1 MAEQLCAGFHAAAA
15 ADKDAAAAAELW
27 AAAVRTTH
35 WLYLGLASSWLLQL
49 EVAHTPRAVALQAEL
64 EAAVSAVADAMVS
77 ASPRRLDVHS

>member
-35 WLYLGLASSWLLQL
+35 WLYLASWLLQL
-49 EVAHTPRAVALQAEL
+49 ELAHTPRAVALQAEL

>member
-27 AAAVRTTH
+27 AAAVRATH
-35 WLYLGLASSWLLQL
+35 WLYLASSWLLQL

>member
-35 WLYLGLASSWLLQL
+35 WLYLASSWLLQPEL
-49 EVAHTPRAVALQAEL
+49 AHTPRAVALQAEL